1 MTPESHE
8 EGRVVEI
15 KEMEEMRQQ
24 IMKLANRVD
33 EKDIRTALAPRPSI
47 LRVVDTVTTYGAYQE
62 PL

>member
-15 KEMEEMRQQ
+15 KEMEEMRRQ

-33 EKDIRTALAPRPSI
+33 EKDIRTAPAPRPSI